1 MFTKLI
7 SFLLVY
13 ILTVLNFLV
22 FLSPLTFLFISKY
35 FLNITEGSQHI
46 QTIFLLIISGISAI
60 TIILLCFDFLFSH
73 SIRRLTK
80 NAVRYDKDNT
90 YKILDRV
97 FNTVKDKY
105 NVKNVELYIS
115 NDDTV
120 NAYAV
125 GSLRRKV
132 IILTTGILN
141 FYASKIED
149 KNKLLL
155 SIEGIIA
162 HEMSHL
168 INNDYFTGLLLL
180 VNERAVKF
188 VSHFVFIFFNIF
200 IRLCGLL
207 PFVGGYLSSFIVG
220 IFNIFDFLISF
231 FYRYI
236 LLNVYDFIKL
246 QLTRNI
252 EYRADKQASK
262 VIGGKNM
269 ANTLSLLGSKGYISI
284 FSTHPLTKHRVKNVE
299 NVEIS
304 DKTIKPVFLSREM
317 FIVTLII
324 LLSLF
329 YFPYK
334 MANIDA
340 LVRDYNS
347 IVIYFQNKYM
357 LIEGWLKTLLS
368 KY

>member
-13 ILTVLNFLV
+13 ILTILNFLV

-73 SIRRLTK
+73 SVITLTK
-80 NAVRYDKDNT
+80 NAVKYDKDNT

-149 KNKLLL
+149 KNKLLI

-188 VSHFVFIFFNIF
+188 VSHFVFIFFNVF

-207 PFVGGYLSSFIVG
+207 PFVGRYVANFIVN
-220 IFNIFDFLISF
+220 IYNIFDFIISF
-231 FYRYI
+231 FYKYI
-236 LLNVYDFIKL
+236 LLKVYNFIKS
-246 QLTRNI
+246 QLSRNI

-262 VIGGKNM
+262 VVGGKNM
-269 ANTLSLLGSKGYISI
+269 AETLSLLGGKGYISI
-284 FSTHPLTKHRVKNVE
+284 FSTHPLTKHRVKNVQ
-299 NVEIS
+299 NIEITE
-304 DKTIKPVFLSREM
+304 KPIKPVFLSREM
-317 FIVTLII
+317 FIITLII
-324 LLSLF
+324 LVSLC

-334 MANIDA
+334 MANVKA
-340 LVRDYNS
+340 LIRDYNE
-347 IVIYFQNKYM
+347 IVIFFQNKYM
-357 LIEGWLKTLLS
+357 PINNWINRFLEK
-368 KY
+368 

>member
-1 MFTKLI
+1 MLTKLI

-46 QTIFLLIISGISAI
+46 QTIFLLIISAINVI
-60 TIILLCFDFLFSH
+60 TIILLCFDFLFSY
-73 SIRRLTK
+73 SVRKLTK
-80 NAVRYDKDNT
+80 NTVRYDKNDN
-90 YKILDRV
+90 YKILDKI
-97 FNTVKDKY
+97 FNTIKDKY
-105 NVKNVELYIS
+105 NTKNVELYIS
-115 NDDTV
+115 NDDAV

-155 SIEGIIA
+155 SIKGIMA

-188 VSHFVFIFFNIF
+188 VSHFVFIFFNVF
-200 IRLCGLL
+200 IKLCSLI
-207 PFVGGYLSSFIVG
+207 PFVGRYMVSFIVN
-220 IFNIFDFLISF
+220 IYNIFDFIISF
-231 FYRYI
+231 FYKYI
-236 LLNVYDFIKL
+236 LLKVYNFIKL
-246 QLTRNI
+246 QLSRNI
-252 EYRADKQASK
+252 EYRADKQASM
-262 VIGGKNM
+262 VVGGINM
-269 ANTLSLLGSKGYISI
+269 AETLNLLGGKGYISI

-304 DKTIKPVFLSREM
+304 EKTIKPVFLSREM
-317 FIVTLII
+317 FVITLII
-324 LLSLF
+324 LLCLC

-334 MANIDA
+334 MANIEA
-340 LVRDYNS
+340 LIRDYNE
-347 IVIYFQNKYM
+347 IVIFFQNKYM
-357 LIEGWLKTLLS
+357 LINSWINRFLEK
-368 KY
+368 